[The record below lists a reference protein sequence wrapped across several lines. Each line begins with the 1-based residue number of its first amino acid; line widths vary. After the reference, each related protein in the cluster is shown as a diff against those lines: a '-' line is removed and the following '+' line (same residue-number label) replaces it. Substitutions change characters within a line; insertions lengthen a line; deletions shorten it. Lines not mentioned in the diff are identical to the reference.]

1 MMNMKKLKI
10 VIQVLLAFLLVAFL
24 VYRVAVSLKENTVS
38 ELPVRGVDVSSY
50 QGEIDWETIEEQ
62 DISFAFIKATEG
74 SSYKDR
80 YFERNIKSIA
90 ETDIVAGAYHF
101 MSFESSGK
109 TQAENFISSVDKE
122 KIALP
127 PVIDVELY
135 GEYHAKPPQAEEVRE
150 ILDDMVAAL
159 YEEYGRYPIIY
170 TTRRAYLLY
179 VSGAYEECDI
189 WISDI
194 TKKPSLP
201 DEREWTFWQYS
212 HTEKLAGYE
221 GDEEYIDM
229 NVFCGSMKEFRK
241 YIRG

>member
-1 MMNMKKLKI
+1 MKRFKI
-10 VIQVLLAFLLVAFL
+10 VIQALLAFLLVAFV
-24 VYRVAVSLKENTVS
+24 VYRVAVGIRDNTVS

-50 QGEIDWETIEEQ
+50 QGEINWKTLEEQ

-80 YFERNIKSIA
+80 YFQKNIKNIE
-90 ETDIVAGAYHF
+90 ETDIAAGAYHF
-101 MSFESSGK
+101 LSFESSGK
-109 TQAENFISSVDKE
+109 TQAENFVSSVDKE

-127 PVIDVELY
+127 PAIDVELY
-135 GEYHAKPPQAEEVRE
+135 GEYNAKPPKAEDVRA

-179 VSGAYEECDI
+179 ISGEYEDCDI

-194 TKKPSLP
+194 VKSPSLP

-212 HTEKLAGYE
+212 HTETLPGYN
-221 GDEEYIDM
+221 GEEEHIDM
-229 NVFCGSMKEFRK
+229 NVFNGSKKEFREYVK
-241 YIRG
+241 E

>member
-1 MMNMKKLKI
+1 MKRFKI
-10 VIQVLLAFLLVAFL
+10 VIQALLIFLLVAFV
-24 VYRVAVSLKENTVS
+24 VYRVAVSLKDNTVS
-38 ELPVRGVDVSSY
+38 ELPVQGVDVSSY
-50 QGEIDWETIEEQ
+50 QGEIDWKAIEKEN
-62 DISFAFIKATEG
+62 ISFAFIKATEG

-80 YFERNIKSIA
+80 FFEKNIKNI
-90 ETDIVAGAYHF
+90 EKTDIVAGAYHF

-109 TQAENFISSVDKE
+109 SQAVNFIESVDKK

-135 GEYHAKPPQAEEVRE
+135 GEYNVNPLKASEVRA

-179 VSGAYEECDI
+179 ISGEYKDCDI

-194 TKKPSLP
+194 VKKPALS
-201 DEREWTFWQYS
+201 DGRKWTFWQYS
-212 HTEKLAGYE
+212 HTEKLPGYE

-229 NVFCGSMKEFRK
+229 NVFNGNRKEFEE